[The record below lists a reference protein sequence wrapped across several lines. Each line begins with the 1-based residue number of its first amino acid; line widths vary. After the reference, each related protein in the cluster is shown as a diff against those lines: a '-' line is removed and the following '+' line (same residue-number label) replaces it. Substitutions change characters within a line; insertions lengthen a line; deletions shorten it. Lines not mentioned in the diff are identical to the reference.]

1 MDRVIAKLALVV
13 VALAAWTTAQA
24 EERVVVIPRD
34 TTAFTVGEDDV
45 VRLTGKGIAG
55 AKIVAAV
62 EGPAKVIAEN
72 AITERVKGKHIV
84 GPGNREFEIKAT
96 GKGEVKVTITSTPPT
111 GDKPTVTKYEFEVK

>member
-1 MDRVIAKLALVV
+1 MDRVSAKLVLGLVV
-13 VALAAWTTAQA
+13 LAAVASAQA

-34 TTAFTVGEDDV
+34 TTPFTVGEDEV

-72 AITERVKGKHIV
+72 AITERVKGKPIV
-84 GPGNREFEIKAT
+84 GPGNREFEIKPT
-96 GKGEVKVTITSTPPT
+96 GKGTVKVAITSTPPT
-111 GDKPTVTKYEFEVK
+111 GDKPTVTRYKFEVK